1 VRRLQCKLPATFGNG
16 SDKRE
21 ELRRSHM
28 RLRAVPARARSCYAR
43 ARSAVRRERALAGD
57 TAVALAIALSLASG
71 GCGGARQAASDA
83 SGHEKRASE
92 SGTAERHDLAARS
105 APASPLEPSGSSP
118 EIRRLIALGKPIY
131 CGGPRG
137 NEVALTFDDGPGVY
151 TRLALRKLRQ
161 AAMHATFFLVGRNL
175 SLVPGAPREERALG
189 MVGDHTFTHPVLPAL
204 TPEEAE
210 HEIVSAQAAIAR
222 ASGGPVFLFRPPYE
236 AMDAA
241 DTSIVHAHH
250 LLEILWDVDSQDSL
264 EGDYAEIA
272 SKVIAGLKPGS
283 IILMHEN
290 HGQTIRALPYIF
302 AAIRRR
308 HLRTVSVPS
317 LLTEDPPSEA
327 QLAAGWSGCGLTA
340 APVGG
345 S

>member
-1 VRRLQCKLPATFGNG
+1 
-16 SDKRE
+16 
-21 ELRRSHM
+21 
-28 RLRAVPARARSCYAR
+28 LRAGAGGSPVGTTLAQRADGALVCFI
-43 ARSAVRRERALAGD
+43 ALAS
-57 TAVALAIALSLASG
+57 AISLSLALG
-71 GCGGARQAASDA
+71 GCGGAQRAASEGSGHQKRARA
-83 SGHEKRASE
+83 SG
-92 SGTAERHDLAARS
+92 SGGGHDLAVRS
-105 APASPLEPSGSSP
+105 TEPSTLEPSGSSA
-118 EIRRLIALGKPIY
+118 EIRKLIALGKPIY
-131 CGGPRG
+131 CGGRRG

-151 TRLALRKLRQ
+151 TRLALRKLHQ
-161 AAMHATFFLVGRNL
+161 ARMHATFFLVGRNL
-175 SLVPGAPREERALG
+175 PLVPGAPREERALG

-204 TPEEAE
+204 PPEEAE

-250 LLEILWDVDSQDSL
+250 LLQILWDVDSQDSL

-308 HLRTVSVPS
+308 HLRTASVPQ

-327 QLAAGWSGCGLTA
+327 QLSAGWSGCGLAA

>member
-1 VRRLQCKLPATFGNG
+1 
-16 SDKRE
+16 
-21 ELRRSHM
+21 
-28 RLRAVPARARSCYAR
+28 
-43 ARSAVRRERALAGD
+43 
-57 TAVALAIALSLASG
+57 VALAITLSALG
-71 GCGGARQAASDA
+71 GCGGARRAASQA
-83 SGHEKRASE
+83 SGHEKRAGE
-92 SGTAERHDLAARS
+92 SGSTDTHDLAASDS
-105 APASPLEPSGSSP
+105 ALEPTGSSP

-137 NEVALTFDDGPGVY
+137 DAVALTFDDGPGVY

-161 AAMHATFFLVGRNL
+161 GGMHATFFLVGRNL

-204 TPEEAE
+204 PPEEAE

-236 AMDAA
+236 AMDATVA
-241 DTSIVHAHH
+241 SIVHAHN

-264 EGDYAEIA
+264 RGDYAEIA

-302 AAIRRR
+302 AALRRR
-308 HLRTVSVPS
+308 HLRTASVPQ
-317 LLTEDPPSEA
+317 LLTEDPPSSA
-327 QLAAGWSGCGLTA
+327 QLAAGWTGCGLAA
-340 APVGG
+340 APGG
-345 S
+345 D